1 MRLQHCAGCRH
12 RDVPTLALSRRRGLV
27 ANVALPD
34 VRSARTTGSTNDR
47 VVRRLAA
54 ILALDMVGFSR
65 HMEADEAGT
74 LARQRSHRQECIDPI
89 LSERGGRIVKTT
101 GDGLLVEFASVI
113 DALDSAV
120 RIQRGVA
127 AAEANIPRER
137 CIQYRIGINLGDIVV
152 EEGDIFGDGVNIA
165 ARLEALAESGGVLIS
180 ASVFDQVV
188 GKLDIVF
195 DDLGELRL
203 KNIQRPLRVYRVR
216 LEIASERSAKSPR
229 GLALATRP
237 AIAVLPFQDMSAGKN
252 QEYFA
257 DGIAEDIITGL
268 SRNHAFVV
276 TARNS
281 SFTYKGGP
289 VDVKQVAGELGV
301 RYVLE
306 GSVRKGGERMRIT
319 AQLIDA
325 TTGNHVWAE
334 RYDRQ
339 VGDIFAVQDEITANI
354 VGVVAPEVIGAE
366 MRRARRKDPA
376 SMNAWDCVMR
386 ANWHVWRLTEEDGI
400 EAKKFATQAI
410 ELDPGM
416 ARPRVVYAMC
426 HVWDVLFARAESPA
440 HTLGQAHEMARR
452 AVELDHGDA
461 EAHTILGVVALFM
474 GRFDDSLRRLQT
486 ALEINPNLALAYMWG
501 GGYYALSC
509 QSDQARAHLKE
520 ALRLSP
526 RDPVNY
532 WTFAFQGLADFA
544 AARYEDAAEWA
555 RKAIHLYERFPTA
568 HRLLAAS
575 CSLLGQTEN
584 ARAAL
589 AALLSSA
596 PGSTIAKTRAAVP
609 WRNPAVM
616 ERYLDALRNAGLPE

>member
-1 MRLQHCAGCRH
+1 M
-12 RDVPTLALSRRRGLV
+12 V
-27 ANVALPD
+27 A
-34 VRSARTTGSTNDR
+34 
-47 VVRRLAA
+47 
-54 ILALDMVGFSR
+54 FSR
-65 HMEADEAGT
+65 HMEADETGT
-74 LARQRSHRQECIDPI
+74 LARQRSHRQQWIDPI

-101 GDGLLVEFASVI
+101 GDGLLVEFASVV

-120 RIQRGVA
+120 RIQRA
-127 AAEANIPRER
+127 IAEAEADIPKER
-137 CIQYRIGINLGDIVV
+137 CLQYRLGINLGDIVV
-152 EEGDIFGDGVNIA
+152 ENDDIFGDGVNIA
-165 ARLEALAESGGVLIS
+165 ARLEALAEPGGIFVS
-180 ASVFDQVV
+180 ASVFEQVV

-203 KNIQRPLRVYRVR
+203 KNIQRPMRVYRVR
-216 LEIASERSAKSPR
+216 LEIASERSEKSPR
-229 GLALATRP
+229 GLVATRP
-237 AIAVLPFQDMSAGKN
+237 SIAVLPFQDMSAGKD

-268 SRNHAFVV
+268 SRSHAFFVI
-276 TARNS
+276 ARNS
-281 SFTYKGGP
+281 SFTYKGRP

-306 GSVRKGGERMRIT
+306 GSVRKGGARMRIT

-339 VGDIFAVQDEITANI
+339 VDDIFAVQDEITANI

-386 ANWHVWRLTEEDGI
+386 ANWHAWRLTEEDGA
-400 EAKKFATQAI
+400 EAKKFASQAI
-410 ELDPGM
+410 ELDPAM

-426 HVWDVLFARAESPA
+426 NVWDVLFARSGSPQQTLAE
-440 HTLGQAHEMARR
+440 AHEMARR
-452 AVELDHGDA
+452 AVELDHRDA
-461 EAHTILGVVALFM
+461 EAHTVLGVVALFM
-474 GRFDDSLRRLQT
+474 GRFDDSLRRLET
-486 ALEINPNLALAYMWG
+486 ALEIDPNLALAYMWG

-509 QSDQARAHLKE
+509 QSDKARAHLNE

-526 RDPVNY
+526 RDPANN

-544 AARYEDAAEWA
+544 DERYEDAAEWA
-555 RKAIHLYERFPTA
+555 RKAIHLYHRFPTA

-575 CSLLGQTEN
+575 CTLLGQIDK
-584 ARAAL
+584 ARSAL

-596 PGSTIAKTRAAVP
+596 PGTTIARTRTAVP
-609 WRNPAVM
+609 WKDPVVM
-616 ERYLDALRNAGLPE
+616 ERYLDALRKAGLPE

>member
-1 MRLQHCAGCRH
+1 VHSAG
-12 RDVPTLALSRRRGLV
+12 
-27 ANVALPD
+27 
-34 VRSARTTGSTNDR
+34 TTGSTNER

-54 ILALDMVGFSR
+54 ILSLDMVGFSR
-65 HMEADEAGT
+65 HMEADEART
-74 LARQRSHRQECIDPI
+74 LARQRFHRQECIDPI
-89 LSERGGRIVKTT
+89 LNERAGRIVKTT
-101 GDGLLVEFASVI
+101 GDGLLVEFASVV
-113 DALDSAV
+113 DALESAV
-120 RIQRGVA
+120 RIQRAVA
-127 AAEANIPRER
+127 EAEANIPRAH
-137 CIQYRIGINLGDIVV
+137 CVQYRAGINLGDIVV
-152 EEGDIFGDGVNIA
+152 EDGDIFGDGVNIA
-165 ARLEALAESGGVLIS
+165 ARLEALAEPGGVFIS
-180 ASVFDQVV
+180 ASVFEQVV
-188 GKLDIVF
+188 GKLEIVF

-203 KNIQRPLRVYRVR
+203 KNIQRPVRVYRVR
-216 LEIASERSAKSPR
+216 LEIASERGEKSPR
-229 GLALATRP
+229 GLALAARP
-237 AIAVLPFQDMSAGKN
+237 AIAVLPFQDMSAGKD

-268 SRNHAFVV
+268 SRSHAFFVI
-276 TARNS
+276 ARNS

-289 VDVKQVAGELGV
+289 VDVKQLGV

-306 GSVRKGGERMRIT
+306 GSVRKGGDRMRIT

-339 VGDIFAVQDEITANI
+339 LDDIFAVQDEITANI

-386 ANWHVWRLTEEDGI
+386 ANWHVWRLTAEDGA
-400 EAKKFATQAI
+400 EAKKFAAQAI

-426 HVWDVLFARAESPA
+426 DVWDVLFARAQSPA
-440 HTLGQAHEMARR
+440 QTLAEADEMARR
-452 AVELDHGDA
+452 AVELDHRDA

-509 QSDQARAHLKE
+509 QGDEARAHLKE

-544 AARYEDAAEWA
+544 DARYEDAAEWA
-555 RKAIHLYERFPTA
+555 RKAIHLYNRFPTA

-584 ARAAL
+584 AQSAL
-589 AALLSSA
+589 AALLSTA
-596 PGSTIAKTRAAVP
+596 PGSTIARTRAAVP
-609 WRNPAVM
+609 WKDPAVM
-616 ERYLDALRNAGLPE
+616 ERYLDALRKAGLPE